1 MRGVTDP
8 RVEIPAACQVH
19 QGSGRLMVSR
29 QEQGIVLDAHADGCC
44 VLALDHSAVT
54 LLADVLGEWLG

>member
-1 MRGVTDP
+1 
-8 RVEIPAACQVH
+8 
-19 QGSGRLMVSR
+19 MVSR
-29 QEQGIVLDAHADGCC
+29 QEQGIVLDSHADGCC